1 MNDIRIMLNPFTH
14 LKQPERLYLTNFLRT
29 MPIVHCFRQFI
40 YSLLQV
46 VKMKNT
52 LQMKQ
57 QPKFLLVICAAF
69 FIAPLFAQDLDPRA
83 YVRLPVKTT
92 SLITGFSYSFGGV
105 VMDPTIPIE
114 NIKAHVESGSLGVAR
129 SFSLFGLSSQALIAL
144 PYSWAQVSGDVSD
157 ESRKITRSGFGDM
170 RMRIAVLFS
179 GAPAATLAELIK
191 APPPKTILGASLNVV
206 VPTGQFFSDKLI
218 NLGTNRWALRPE
230 LALSHPLGK
239 RLVLDVYAGVWLF
252 TNNSSFY
259 PGDSKRTQDPM
270 GTLQAHLSYNF
281 TPLAWVAFD
290 ATYYYGGSSAIEGVY
305 KDDRQANARFG
316 ITAVVPTGNLSSLKF
331 SASTGAI
338 VRVGQDFTSLSLGY
352 QKSWVEGYKP
362 PKKKRVE

>member
-1 MNDIRIMLNPFTH
+1 MKDIGIMLNLFTH
-14 LKQPERLYLTNFLRT
+14 MVQLERLYLINIICT
-29 MPIVHCFRQFI
+29 MPIVHCFRQLI
-40 YSLLQV
+40 HSLFPMFNL
-46 VKMKNT
+46 KIA
-52 LQMKQ
+52 LQMKRQ
-57 QPKFLLVICAAF
+57 SNFLLGICAAF
-69 FIAPLFAQDLDPRA
+69 FFSPLFGQDLDPRA
-83 YVRLPVKTT
+83 YVRVPVKTT
-92 SLITGFSYSFGGV
+92 SLITGFAYSFGGV
-105 VMDPTIPIE
+105 VIDPTIPIE
-114 NIKAHVESGSLGVAR
+114 NIKAHVEAGSLGVAR
-129 SFSLFGLSSQALIAL
+129 SFSLFGLSSQAMIAL
-144 PYSWAQVSGDVSD
+144 PYSWAQVSGDVGD
-157 ESRKITRSGFGDM
+157 ENQKITRSGFGDM

-179 GAPAATLAELIK
+179 GAPAATLAELRK

-206 VPTGQFFSDKLI
+206 VPTGEFFSDKLI
-218 NLGTNRWALRPE
+218 NLGTNRWAFRPE

-338 VRVGQDFTSLSLGY
+338 VRVGQDFTTLSLGY
-352 QKSWVEGYKP
+352 QKSWVEGFKP
-362 PKKKRVE
+362 PKKKPVE